1 MLRYQRPRESSL
13 KLPARNSYFDRPYE
27 SHRPMLMPLKRTWP
41 FLYVSAR
48 ALNGTQPS
56 EYFADLRL
64 LTRQLS
70 RCFLNC
76 LRRVANSSQTA
87 CCVADP
93 MLTTSHFEKPLVSPW
108 RTKPDNQTFGLLAY
122 RWRLRYWV
130 SLQKFQTVFTSRAIA
145 SITFVCLSLM
155 RNFSVLVASIRILCC
170 WSMKLRKRKNGA
182 ATKDK

>member
-93 MLTTSHFEKPLVSPW
+93 MLTPSHFEKPLVSKA
-108 RTKPDNQTFGLLAY
+108 RQPDLRFVGVPLEAAVLGLVAEVPD
-122 RWRLRYWV
+122 RV
-130 SLQKFQTVFTSRAIA
+130 HVA
-145 SITFVCLSLM
+145 SHRKHHF
-155 RNFSVLVASIRILCC
+155 RVLVLDSQFQCPGGFHFVYYAVGL
-170 WSMKLRKRKNGA
+170 
-182 ATKDK
+182 